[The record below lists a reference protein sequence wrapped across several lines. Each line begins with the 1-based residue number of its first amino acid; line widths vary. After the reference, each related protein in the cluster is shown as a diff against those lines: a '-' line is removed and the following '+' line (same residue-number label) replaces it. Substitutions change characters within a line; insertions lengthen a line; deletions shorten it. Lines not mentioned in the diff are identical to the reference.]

1 VAHIAIFLLP
11 ERGHVLPALGLAEE
25 LVRRGHR
32 VSVPVPAP
40 LAEAVAS
47 TGATPRHHETTL
59 RFPLPDELYFAAK
72 EVFADAEVTL
82 PVLERMFRADP
93 PDVVLWDITTW
104 SGGLV
109 ARRLGVPDLLVESLL
124 TSNGHWS
131 LGDAAVPP
139 TGFGPDVIEF
149 FTRVH
154 GFVGSAL
161 PEFMTGVRRRI
172 ALFPREFQPEGD
184 TFGDWHA
191 FVGPCLTSRPFEPPW
206 TPPGGQVV
214 LATAA
219 VQECAEAARGM
230 PWHLVTRGVPPA
242 RNVEVH
248 DVIPQLR
255 VLRHASV
262 FVTNGGMAGV
272 MEALHHGVP
281 MIVVP
286 RMTDQRLNGQRV
298 EELGLGVVLDT
309 ATPEGLRSLV
319 DQLTSDSAI
328 SARVKDMRWMIH
340 RAGGS
345 TAAADVVEEEL
356 AR

>member
-1 VAHIAIFLLP
+1 MAVFLLP
-11 ERGHVLPALGLAEE
+11 ERGHVLPALGLVEE

-32 VSVPVPAP
+32 VSVPVPTG

-47 TGATPRHHETTL
+47 TGATPLYYDTTID
-59 RFPLPDELYFAAK
+59 FPMPASLYLAAK
-72 EVFADAEVTL
+72 EAFVEAEITL
-82 PVLERMFRADP
+82 PVLEQVLREDP
-93 PDVVLWDITTW
+93 PDLVLWDITTW
-104 SGGLV
+104 SGAV
-109 ARRLGVPDLLVESLL
+109 IARRLGVPDLLVESLL
-124 TSNGHWS
+124 TSNEHWS

-139 TGFGPDVIEF
+139 GGFGPDVVEF

-154 GFVGSAL
+154 AFVGSAL
-161 PEFMTGVRRRI
+161 PEFLTGVRRRI

-191 FVGPCLTSRPFEPPW
+191 FVGPCLASRPFQASW
-206 TPPGGQVV
+206 QPPGGRVV

-219 VQECAEAARGM
+219 TEVCARAAEGM
-230 PWHLVTRGVPPA
+230 PWHLVTTGVPAAP
-242 RNVEVH
+242 NVEVH
-248 DVIPQLR
+248 DDIPQLA
-255 VLRHASV
+255 VLEHASV

-286 RMTDQRLNGQRV
+286 RMTDQCLNGQRV

-309 ATPEGLRSLV
+309 ATPEGVRSLV
-319 DQLTSDSAI
+319 DQLASDSAI
-328 SARVKDMRWMIH
+328 SARVKDMQRMIH

>member
-1 VAHIAIFLLP
+1 ML
-11 ERGHVLPALGLAEE
+11 
-25 LVRRGHR
+25 
-32 VSVPVPAP
+32 
-40 LAEAVAS
+40 
-47 TGATPRHHETTL
+47 RHDAA
-59 RFPLPDELYFAAK
+59 LPDELYFAAK
-72 EVFADAEVTL
+72 EVFADAEATL
-82 PVLERMFRADP
+82 PVLEEVFRADP
-93 PDVVLWDITTW
+93 PDLVVWDIAAW
-104 SGGLV
+104 AGALV

-124 TSNGHWS
+124 SSNGHWS

-161 PEFMTGVRRRI
+161 PEFITGVRRRI
-172 ALFPREFQPEGD
+172 ALFPKEFQPRGD

-191 FVGPCLTSRPFEPPW
+191 FVGPCLTSRPFQPPW

-214 LATAA
+214 LATAE
-219 VQECAEAARGM
+219 VEVCAEAASGM

-248 DVIPQLR
+248 DDIPQLR

-309 ATPEGLRSLV
+309 ATPEGVRSLV
-319 DQLTSDSAI
+319 DQLASDSAI
-328 SARVKDMRWMIH
+328 SARVRDMQRMIH